1 MKTIT
6 TRFVANL
13 DQVSIRNESLDGID
27 YLVVPG
33 VGIVEGVHTANAGPV
48 FYANEDITAYAPDF
62 NSKPVVIGHP
72 KDAVGQFTSACSPD
86 VLRNDGVGMI
96 FNSRGEDGKL
106 KMEFWLNKAKL
117 QSREHR
123 VYNSVVNNQKVEVS
137 IGLTADLD
145 LTPGTWN
152 GQEYTGRAVNWRPN
166 HVAVL
171 PDAKGA
177 CPIEKGAGLLANE
190 QAVSIGNEASL
201 NETVSLVRSALRD
214 KMDKPGYYWDGYVE
228 DVYPGFVVYNVGY
241 SDMYK
246 LDYTIKD
253 GEVKFSGNPVAVER
267 VVTYRAA
274 DGTLIGNASGV
285 FLSNVEVLMKTKK
298 EKVDFLIANSDGS
311 YIEDDR
317 KGLMEFSEKRL
328 DDLVAGVK
336 LANEAKELE
345 KNKDK
350 TPVQTPAPNVTVVNT
365 TPAPVVPATPED
377 YIKTLPPA
385 IQAVINNALAVQ
397 NARKAELIAN
407 ITKSPANMFSKEWL
421 DSQTDMAVLEGIAA
435 LATVPAAPMTLANV
449 GVPNYLGQHVAVPVL
464 ANQSA
469 VPAGLEPLPTR
480 SYDPAAAK

>member
-1 MKTIT
+1 MASWRLARLFNRTERLKQP
-6 TRFVANL
+6 V
-13 DQVSIRNESLDGID
+13 DYGID
-27 YLVVPG
+27 
-33 VGIVEGVHTANAGPV
+33 IVSKK
-48 FYANEDITAYAPDF
+48 NEYSSAHLIFDIG
-62 NSKPVVIGHP
+62 KRI
-72 KDAVGQFTSACSPD
+72 
-86 VLRNDGVGMI
+86 LI
-96 FNSRGEDGKL
+96 FS
-106 KMEFWLNKAKL
+106 
-117 QSREHR
+117 
-123 VYNSVVNNQKVEVS
+123 
-137 IGLTADLD
+137 
-145 LTPGTWN
+145 GTI
-152 GQEYTGRAVNWRPN
+152 
-166 HVAVL
+166 L
-171 PDAKGA
+171 PDSKGA
-177 CPIEKGAGLLANE
+177 CSVEKGAGLLANE

-201 NETVSLVRSALRD
+201 NETVSLVRDALRM

-228 DVYPGFVVYNVGY
+228 DVYPGFVVYTVGY
-241 SDMYK
+241 ADMYK
-246 LDYTIKD
+246 LDYSIKD
-253 GEVKFSGNPVAVER
+253 GVVSFSGNPVAVER

-317 KGLMEFSEKRL
+317 KGLMEFSDKRL

-345 KNKDK
+345 KANKDK
-350 TPVQTPAPNVTVVNT
+350 TPVQTSAPNVTVVNT
-365 TPAPVVPATPED
+365 TPAPAAPVVPSTPED

-407 ITKSPANMFSKEWL
+407 ITKSPANKFSKEWL

-435 LATVPAAPMTLANV
+435 LASVPAAPMTLANV

-480 SYDPAAAK
+480 SYDPAATK